1 MSPTMVRMRMIGS
14 DRAKASRM
22 LGLLQ
27 TGQYV
32 PAVLTGPVR
41 IPLSTWR
48 DDVLDEGLGLPAQV
62 RISYNPTVLDGRAI
76 VPSSFRRT
84 LTTRKRVYA
93 EVDAP
98 AVFTLDNLMREAG
111 LAMTVEVRWEDG
123 APFLAVPDDDD
134 LDELIR
140 LLRLHR
146 AWPVPE
152 DVLANQYRAERLYA
166 ALRADAGVEIEYGDS
181 RHSVPDFLR
190 HRPFWVGVCRAAVEV
205 PPRSARHVPVAR
217 LLHRNTT
224 VLTAKPS
231 RPAYPFLSAHDG
243 QAVDAVSV
251 SILDGERRKPRT
263 RLILL
268 GR

>member
-1 MSPTMVRMRMIGS
+1 MVRMRMIGA
-14 DRAKASRM
+14 DRAKANRM

-27 TGQYV
+27 SGRYR

-62 RISYNPTVLDGRAI
+62 RISYNPTALDGRAI
-76 VPSSFRRT
+76 VPSSSRRT
-84 LTTRKRVYA
+84 LTTRKHVYA

-98 AVFTLDNLMREAG
+98 AVFVLDDLMREAG
-111 LAMTVEVRWEDG
+111 LIMTVEVRWEDG
-123 APFLAVPDDDD
+123 VPFLAVPDDND

-140 LLRLHR
+140 LLRLHH

-152 DVLANQYRAERLYA
+152 DVLTNQYRAERLYA
-166 ALRADAGVEIEYGDS
+166 TLRADAGVEIEYGDS
-181 RHSVPDFLR
+181 RHPVPDFLR
-190 HRPFWVGVCRAAVEV
+190 HRPFWVGACHATVEV
-205 PPRSARHVPVAR
+205 PPRSARHVPVAK
-217 LLHRNTT
+217 LLHRSAT

-268 GR
+268 SR